1 MVVRWQRNCPQLE
14 RLKCWKACNR
24 KIETCS
30 KRDRQIE
37 TRVTDRQIETPGRKD
52 RQIETPDAK
61 PIHSQLDRL
70 KRWKA
75 CNRQIETCRQTDRQI
90 ETPCGRDRQIETLEA
105 KSFQL
110 GRHKSWTMRGTDRLK
125 LPAWRKRLLREPGWT
140 HLPPHP

>member
-1 MVVRWQRNCPQLE
+1 MVVRWQRYCPQLD
-14 RLKCWKACNR
+14 RLQRWKACDR
-24 KIETCS
+24 QIETCG

-90 ETPCGRDRQIETLEA
+90 ETPCGRDRQNETLEA
-105 KSFQL
+105 KPFSQL
-110 GRHKSWTMRGTDRLK
+110 GRLKRWTMYRTDTLDFLTWRQRL
-125 LPAWRKRLLREPGWT
+125 LLREPG
-140 HLPPHP
+140 